1 MQTSSTSS
9 MRIAVLSL
17 LLAACGSVTTYQSA
31 DTLPRGTWQAMV
43 ATGVGS
49 FSDEPQETKV
59 PTFTAEL
66 AVRRGIGEDTDVGFK
81 LYTAG
86 IEASIRHRIKR
97 GVWSW
102 ALLGSIGG
110 MITNAESPVGEGG
123 LTQLRV
129 GSVAT
134 KRRSTNWAWNM
145 GPTVALSLL
154 RLSGGGTATGALFG
168 GFFGFDWRFGNH
180 WHLVPEVSLHVTAA
194 GDVPV
199 DGAVFL
205 LGSAIA
211 RDF

>member
-1 MQTSSTSS
+1 

-31 DTLPRGTWQAMV
+31 DTLPRGRWQAMV
-43 ATGVGS
+43 AGGLGG
-49 FSDEPQETKV
+49 FSDEPQETSI
-59 PTFTAEL
+59 PTITAEI
-66 AVRRGIGEDTDVGFK
+66 AARVGIAEDTDVGFK

-102 ALLGSIGG
+102 ALLGSLGG
-110 MITNAESPVGEGG
+110 MITNEESAVGEGG

-129 GSVAT
+129 GAVAT
-134 KRRSTNWAWNM
+134 RRRSENWAWNM

-154 RLSGGGTATGALFG
+154 RPSGGGTATGALLG
-168 GFFGFDWRFGNH
+168 GFFGFDWRFGER
-180 WHLVPEVSLHVTAA
+180 WHLVPEVSLHLTAA

-199 DGAVFL
+199 DGAVIL
-205 LGSAIA
+205 LGTALA